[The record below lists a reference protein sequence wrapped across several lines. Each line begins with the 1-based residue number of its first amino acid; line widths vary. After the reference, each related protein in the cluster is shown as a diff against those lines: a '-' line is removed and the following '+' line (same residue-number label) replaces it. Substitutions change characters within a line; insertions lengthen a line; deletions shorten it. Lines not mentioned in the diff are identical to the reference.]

1 MVISLLCSPRITL
14 MIKLTII
21 LLILSSPISAYATT
35 NHPHH
40 PFKSVYAFGDSYTDT
55 GNTRSNTGPSGFM
68 FVSNLPYGATFFHHP
83 TNRYS
88 DGRLVIDFVA
98 QVLSLPFLPPY
109 LDPKADKSSG
119 VNFAVAGSTAIVH
132 SFFVKNN
139 MTINITPQSLQTQ
152 LSWFNKFLEG
162 KGCKDSYATPRE
174 CEAVFHDALIWV
186 GEIGAN
192 DYAYSFGSSVPTK
205 TIQKLAINSVTAFL
219 QCVGIAEKGR
229 KVCGRSRPTTNRV
242 PNVVHVSR
250 SSYRRQR
257 QRRVCRSANK
267 QSDTHNT
274 ILKAKLNLFRKQFPQ
289 SVIVYADYYNA
300 YLTVIKNAKKYGFK
314 ELYKVC
320 CGYGGGTYN
329 FNYFNACGSPS
340 ATSCANPSQYINWDG
355 VHLTEA
361 MYKAMADAFVNG
373 TYSQPPFRS
382 LLSKKHSSG

>member
-21 LLILSSPISAYATT
+21 LLILSSPISAQ
-35 NHPHH
+35 HPVQH
-40 PFKSVYAFGDSYTDT
+40 
-55 GNTRSNTGPSGFM
+55 RSKRIH
-68 FVSNLPYGATFFHHP
+68 VRINLPYGATFFHHP

-109 LDPKADKSSG
+109 LHPKADKSSG

-219 QCVGIAEKGR
+219 QALLKKGAKYVVVQGLPPTGCLTLSMYLAPTDDRDNVGCVG
-229 KVCGRSRPTTNRV
+229 
-242 PNVVHVSR
+242 
-250 SSYRRQR
+250 
-257 QRRVCRSANK
+257 SANK

-382 LLSKKHSSG
+382 LLSKKQSSG